1 MIAMSSG
8 LVATMGLPTEAV
20 AIAHSEAATKV
31 TTAIAGPVSPGV
43 AAPSALL
50 ALPATLTGGAPV
62 SAPAAAKVSF
72 ERAAFTAV
80 PARVVRA
87 DAGSSTSSGGTAST
101 FSVASFGSA
110 SGSSVIALAQRYLG
124 VPYVFGGSTPAG
136 WDCSGANVYI
146 FGLLGISLPR
156 TSNEQ
161 MLATTRIPRSQAR
174 AGDLVFFISGG
185 RAYHTGIFDGGS
197 GVYDSG
203 RSGEVYQHRA
213 IWSSNVVFTRVTG

>member
-1 MIAMSSG
+1 
-8 LVATMGLPTEAV
+8 MGLPAEAV
-20 AIAHSEAATKV
+20 SGAHSEAAAKV
-31 TTAIAGPVSPGV
+31 TPAIAGPVSPAV

-50 ALPATLTGGAPV
+50 ALPAALTGGAPV

-72 ERAAFTAV
+72 EHPAFAAV
-80 PARVVRA
+80 PTKPAARPSA
-87 DAGSSTSSGGTAST
+87 LGGGSRGTFT
-101 FSVASFGSA
+101 IASFGSA
-110 SGSSVIALAQRYLG
+110 NGSSVIALAQRYLG
-124 VPYVFGGSTPAG
+124 VPYVFGGSSPAG

-161 MLATTRIPRSQAR
+161 MLATSRIPRSQAR
-174 AGDLVFFISGG
+174 AGDLVFFLSGG
-185 RAYHTGIFDGGS
+185 RAYHTGISDGSG

>member
-8 LVATMGLPTEAV
+8 LVATMGLPTEAAV
-20 AIAHSEAATKV
+20 AHSEAATKV
-31 TTAIAGPVSPGV
+31 ATAIAGPVSPGV

-80 PARVVRA
+80 PTRAVRA
-87 DAGSSTSSGGTAST
+87 AAGSSTSGSSGTAST
-101 FSVASFGSA
+101 FSVAAFGSA
-110 SGSSVIALAQRYLG
+110 DGSSVIALAQRYLG

-174 AGDLVFFISGG
+174 AGDLVFFLSGG

>member
-1 MIAMSSG
+1 
-8 LVATMGLPTEAV
+8 MGLPAEAV
-20 AIAHSEAATKV
+20 SGAHSEAAAAKV
-31 TTAIAGPVSPGV
+31 TPAIAGPVSPAV

-50 ALPATLTGGAPV
+50 ALPAALTGGAPV

-72 ERAAFTAV
+72 ERPAFAAV
-80 PARVVRA
+80 PKPAARPSA
-87 DAGSSTSSGGTAST
+87 LGGGSSSST
-101 FSVASFGSA
+101 FSIASFASA
-110 SGSSVIALAQRYLG
+110 KGSSVIALAQRYLG
-124 VPYVFGGSTPAG
+124 VPYVFGGSSPGG

-174 AGDLVFFISGG
+174 AGDLVFFLSGG
-185 RAYHTGIFDGGS
+185 RAYHTGIFDGSG

>member
-1 MIAMSSG
+1 VIAMSSG
-8 LVATMGLPTEAV
+8 LVATMGLPAEAV
-20 AIAHSEAATKV
+20 SGAHSEAAAKV
-31 TTAIAGPVSPGV
+31 TPAIAGPVSPAV

-50 ALPATLTGGAPV
+50 ALPAALTGGAPV

-72 ERAAFTAV
+72 ERPAFAAV
-80 PARVVRA
+80 PKPAARPSA
-87 DAGSSTSSGGTAST
+87 LGGGSRGTFT
-101 FSVASFGSA
+101 IASFGSA
-110 SGSSVIALAQRYLG
+110 NGSSVIALAQRYLG
-124 VPYVFGGSTPAG
+124 VPYVFGGSSPAG

-161 MLATTRIPRSQAR
+161 MLATSRIPRSQAR
-174 AGDLVFFISGG
+174 AGDLVFFLSGG
-185 RAYHTGIFDGGS
+185 RAYHTGIYDGSG